1 MRFIDAL
8 TKPLRRAYSVVFRE
22 HVSLVVQKQGVRVVL
37 RERPMVPA
45 QGQPPSA
52 AELAARREQEKFK
65 LMQQQLAELLDDLP
79 ETRETLRHLVFVEQ
93 ALARKGL
100 RALNRLPVDVL
111 KRALEQLEGLVVN
124 WSPVG
129 LATLRSRIAVAL
141 IEREDVPEDPVAD
154 ADDFQA
160 SSALHS
166 VPDKAFESG
175 LDVSSDDDA
184 LAAAYAALGNL
195 APAAASPSRPMPL
208 APLEPA
214 PGGEVRVHVLSS

>member
-52 AELAARREQEKFK
+52 AELAARREQEKFR

-195 APAAASPSRPMPL
+195 APAAASPSRPMSL

-214 PGGEVRVHVLSS
+214 TGGEVRVHVLSS